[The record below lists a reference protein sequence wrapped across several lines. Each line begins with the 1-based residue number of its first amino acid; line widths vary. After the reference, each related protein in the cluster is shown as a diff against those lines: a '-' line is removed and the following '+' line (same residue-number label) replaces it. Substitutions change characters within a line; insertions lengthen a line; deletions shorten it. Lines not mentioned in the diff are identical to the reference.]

1 MNDKVITRD
10 PQSTGLID
18 LQVEL
23 MPTENNSCDMIG
35 MYKKKK
41 LKEIIKRVYVGNYED
56 SKNVLLLSRTCI
68 THIIIIRCSKEE
80 HTARIIYPHK
90 FEYYIIDFNEE
101 LKFTSCSHFKYL
113 LDEIL
118 LENEKNKVFVHS
130 YFSLKNILSL
140 IIYYIVTTY
149 NSEIEDAI
157 SYVNKLI
164 PNFVIPIEDA
174 DKIYYFTIRNKL
186 TYYPGECTSIQDIKD
201 KK

>member
-80 HTARIIYPHK
+80 HTARIIYPH
-90 FEYYIIDFNEE
+90 
-101 LKFTSCSHFKYL
+101 FTSCSHFKYL